1 MSLVRQTTLG
11 GTALLALA
19 LTGLVVSPA
28 SATTHGESVA
38 QAAPQ
43 TLILHTVKD
52 PNLVAD
58 LANGSPTPGTPVTLY
73 PEHGGANQQWEVVP
87 VQGNW
92 FQLRNKASGTCLVNG
107 YHSMDNGHEL
117 AGYGCN
123 PGYEDQLWARVGVEN
138 SNQFTLVNKYS
149 GRCVD
154 QTLNGTSYTQLTQ
167 WDCHGE
173 SQQRW
178 TATTV

>member
-1 MSLVRQTTLG
+1 MSFARKTALG

-19 LTGLVVSPA
+19 FAGLAGFPA
-28 SATTHGESVA
+28 TAAGADTPAA

-43 TLILHTVKD
+43 ILVLHTVED

-58 LANGSPTPGTPVTLY
+58 MAYGSPNPGNPVTLY
-73 PEHGGANQQWEVVP
+73 PAHGGTNQQWEVLP

-92 FQLRNKASGTCLVNG
+92 FQLRNVASGTCLVNG
-107 YHSMDNGHEL
+107 YHSVENGHQL

-123 PGYEDQLWARVGVEN
+123 EGYEDQLWARVGVEN

-149 GRCVD
+149 GKCMD
-154 QTLNGTSYTQLTQ
+154 QTFDIVALTRLTQ
-167 WDCHGE
+167 WDCHGQV
-173 SQQRW
+173 QQRW
-178 TATTV
+178 TATAV